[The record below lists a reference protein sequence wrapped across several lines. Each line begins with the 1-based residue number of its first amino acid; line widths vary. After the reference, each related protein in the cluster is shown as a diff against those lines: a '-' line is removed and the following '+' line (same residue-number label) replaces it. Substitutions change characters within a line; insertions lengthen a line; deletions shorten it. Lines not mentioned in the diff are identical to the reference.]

1 MRTPS
6 TKSRKGPDL
15 DNLTTAEVARE
26 IRRTMARLAQLQAL
40 LVEWSSNAEEV
51 LETVMVEPVEAP
63 TS

>member
-6 TKSRKGPDL
+6 TKSRKGLDL
-15 DNLTTAEVARE
+15 DNLTAAEVARE